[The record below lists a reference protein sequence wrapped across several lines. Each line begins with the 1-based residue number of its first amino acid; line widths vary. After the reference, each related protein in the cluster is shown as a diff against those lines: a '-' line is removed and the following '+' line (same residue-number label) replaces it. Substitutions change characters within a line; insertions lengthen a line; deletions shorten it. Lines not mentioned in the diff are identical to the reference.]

1 MSGEKYC
8 VPGFLPD
15 LRTMSLI
22 VALIAA
28 TAEVHDLTL
37 VTRKTR
43 DFEKWSGP
51 VFNPWAATD
60 V

>member
-8 VPGFLPD
+8 VPGFLPN

-37 VTRKTR
+37 ATRKTR
-43 DFEKWSGP
+43 DFEK
-51 VFNPWAATD
+51 
-60 V
+60 